1 MGTYQVIP
9 ILRLCSNLYNAGIWF
24 FLCPLHGFQAAALLL
39 FNASDRLSY
48 SDIKTQLNLADDDLV
63 RLLQS
68 LSCAKY
74 KILTKEPNSRTVTPT
89 DYFEFNPKFTD
100 RMRRIRVRSIS
111 LSLSFV
117 LLVELFWRILT
128 VLLSIRFLSH
138 LWMKGRGLLKML
150 TRIDV
155 MLLMPQLCA

>member
-1 MGTYQVIP
+1 MPGFDF
-9 ILRLCSNLYNAGIWF
+9 ILCT
-24 FLCPLHGFQAAALLL
+24 LHGFQAAALLL

-74 KILTKEPNSRTVTPT
+74 KILTKEPNSRTVTPS
-89 DYFEFNPKFTD
+89 DFFEFNPKFTD
-100 RMRRIRVRSIS
+100 RMRRIRVRDALS

-117 LLVELFWRILT
+117 LLVELF
-128 VLLSIRFLSH
+128 
-138 LWMKGRGLLKML
+138 
-150 TRIDV
+150 
-155 MLLMPQLCA
+155 